1 MNINTF
7 LSATLEKLRKNVVS
21 IIISIGTIMRIA
33 QYLYNRSL
41 TEGEAALAINI
52 VQRSYSELLKP
63 LDFAQAAP
71 VGFLLLQKSMMNILG
86 NNELTLRLLPLV
98 ASIASLF
105 LFLNVAKKSISGKA
119 IPIALILFAV
129 GDYLI
134 YFSSEIKQYSSDVTI
149 TLLLIFLGFSLLE
162 KKFTIKSIALFGM
175 VGAVSLWFSHPAVF
189 TFYAVA
195 FVLLIYLVRRQQW
208 QHVTWLIFAGIIAT
222 TSFFINYLVSLQA
235 LSQHEGLLEVWG
247 KSFMPLPPTSLADI
261 QWIGYTFIRLFK
273 NPLGLSLY
281 ELLLAVLSF
290 LVGIIVLYYKKRKI
304 VYILLL
310 PILFALLASSL
321 RKYPFQGR
329 LLLFIAPLMFLLIAE
344 GIYFIRHCTGKNSN
358 IIGMALVG
366 ILLIHP
372 VLLAGYHLIR
382 PRAPEELRT
391 VMYYLLEHH
400 EQGDRIYLYYATE
413 NAFRYYADKLDF
425 TEDDYMI
432 GVEAR
437 NNWINYYNDLE
448 KLRGVQ
454 RVWIVF
460 SHVAQWAGVDEEKLF
475 LSYLNILGTQLDA
488 FKAPGA
494 SIYLYNLS
502 SNP

>member
-7 LSATLEKLRKNVVS
+7 LSTTREKLLKNVVW
-21 IIISIGTIMRIA
+21 IIIGIGTIMRIA

-52 VQRSYSELLKP
+52 VQRSYTELFKP

-71 VGFLLLQKSMMNILG
+71 VGFLLLQKSLMNIMG

-105 LFLNVAKKSISGKA
+105 LFLDVAKKSISGKA
-119 IPIALILFAV
+119 IPIALILFTI
-129 GDYLI
+129 GDHLI

-149 TLLLIFLGFSLLE
+149 TLLLIFLGLTLLE
-162 KKFTIKSIALFGM
+162 KNFRMNCFILFGV
-175 VGAVSLWFSHPAVF
+175 VGALSPWFSHPAVF

-195 FVLLIYLVRRQQW
+195 AVLLFYLVRRRQR
-208 QHVTWLIFAGIIAT
+208 VRMTWLIFIGIIGT
-222 TSFFINYLVSLQA
+222 VSLSINYLVSLQT
-235 LSQHEGLLEVWG
+235 LSQHEGLLQVWS

-261 QWIGYTFIRLFK
+261 QWFAYAFARIFK
-273 NPLGLSLY
+273 NPLGLFFY

-290 LVGIIVLYYKKRKI
+290 LVGIIVLYSKKRRT
-304 VYILLL
+304 VYMLLL
-310 PILFALLASSL
+310 PILFALLASGF

-344 GIYFIRHCTGKNSN
+344 GIYFIRHSTAKNSN
-358 IIGMALVG
+358 IIGIALVV

-372 VLLAGYHLIR
+372 ILLAGYHLIR

-391 VMYYLLEHH
+391 VIYYLREHH
-400 EQGDRIYLYYATE
+400 EEGDCIYLYYAAQ
-413 NAFRYYADKLDF
+413 NAFRYYSDKLGF
-425 TEDDYMI
+425 AEDEYII

-437 NNWINYYNDLE
+437 DNWINYYKDLE

-460 SHVAQWAGVDEEKLF
+460 SHIATWGGVDEEKLF
-475 LSYLNILGTQLDA
+475 LSYLNILGTPLDA
-488 FKAPGA
+488 FRASGA
-494 SIYLYNLS
+494 SAYLYNLS